1 MVTMT
6 HQMACR
12 LLKSIT
18 VAVQMV
24 LPHPI
29 QYIFLRTSLLSC
41 LSPVVI
47 CVMQVKSEYFYY
59 WDCDNE
65 AQWNEVGF
73 SDTQSPRGGTG
84 PGPTP
89 DIRIDYCYY
98 QPPPGE

>member
-1 MVTMT
+1 MWCGKMNCKTTGTPIAVNYQMVTMT

-47 CVMQVKSEYFYY
+47 CVRK
-59 WDCDNE
+59 
-65 AQWNEVGF
+65 
-73 SDTQSPRGGTG
+73 
-84 PGPTP
+84 
-89 DIRIDYCYY
+89 
-98 QPPPGE
+98 